1 MVFEIDDAQEHDSEN
16 IMLSFERSAA
26 IRPLDATGKVPVT

>member
-1 MVFEIDDAQEHDSEN
+1 MMREEHDAEN